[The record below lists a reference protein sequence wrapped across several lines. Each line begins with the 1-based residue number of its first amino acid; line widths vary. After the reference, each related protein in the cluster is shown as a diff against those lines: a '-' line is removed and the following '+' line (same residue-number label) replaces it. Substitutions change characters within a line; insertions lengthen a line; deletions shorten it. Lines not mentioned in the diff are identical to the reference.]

1 VRDTLSDNLLYLT
14 ESGGSII
21 NNPVG
26 TMAVSSPTYTQT
38 GTLAQLQATTTTISG
53 TTTNLNSTTTSSTST
68 TVNATSA
75 TGVNLGSSS
84 SLVTIGNL
92 LKMTNGFFFGTGNL
106 TTTSGYF
113 IQTGR
118 SGTRGSLAANSG
130 TELAITFTTAFSA
143 GTPFVIAIANVLASP
158 TSCRV
163 ATCVSVTTNLG
174 FNANMYNPTG
184 SASGNYEVTYIAI
197 GRV

>member
-1 VRDTLSDNLLYLT
+1 LN
-14 ESGGSII
+14 
-21 NNPVG
+21 
-26 TMAVSSPTYTQT
+26 
-38 GTLAQLQATTTTISG
+38 ATTTTVAGTTTNLNATTTNISG
-53 TTTNLNSTTTSSTST
+53 TTTNLNATTTSSTST

-75 TGVNLGSSS
+75 TVVKLGSSS
-84 SLVTIGNL
+84 SLVTVGDI
-92 LKMTNGFFFGTGNL
+92 LKMTNGFYFGTGNL

-118 SGTRGSLAANSG
+118 SGSRASLAANSG
-130 TELAITFTTAFSA
+130 VELAVVFPTAFST

-184 SASGNYEVTYIAI
+184 SGSGAYEVTYIAI